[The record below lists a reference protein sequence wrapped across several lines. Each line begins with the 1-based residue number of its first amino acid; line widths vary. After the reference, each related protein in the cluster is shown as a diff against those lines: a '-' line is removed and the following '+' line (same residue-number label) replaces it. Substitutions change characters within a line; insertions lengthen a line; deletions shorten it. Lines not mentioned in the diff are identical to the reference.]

1 MYAEQSQAGG
11 KEETGKSSKR
21 KTETPLVKATL
32 PGKPPNILKT
42 VSYYP
47 AFPTNSFCEQTGHN
61 VTAVLSTVP
70 RDFFGTFQPC
80 PEKEQLVLRGH
91 RSSTPGSKNYPEMLL
106 STATQTRML

>member
-70 RDFFGTFQPC
+70 RDFLALSLGMAGKNSGVTW
-80 PEKEQLVLRGH
+80 
-91 RSSTPGSKNYPEMLL
+91 TPQFN
-106 STATQTRML
+106 TWF

>member
-70 RDFFGTFQPC
+70 RDFFWHFPAMPRERTVG
-80 PEKEQLVLRGH
+80 VMW
-91 RSSTPGSKNYPEMLL
+91 TPQFN
-106 STATQTRML
+106 TWF